1 MMKILMVNKFLY
13 PNGGSETYIFKLGE
27 QLQKKGHEV
36 QYFGMEHAGR
46 IVGNRLE
53 CYTSDM
59 DFHTGGVGKLLYP
72 FRIIYSGEAKRK
84 MRRVLEDFRPDVVHL
99 NNINFQLTPSIIYA
113 VRAFEKKRGKRIKIV
128 YTAHDYQWV
137 CPNHMMRIPATGQIC
152 FACRGGDFK
161 QCSKNRCIHD
171 SRVKSLIGTIEA
183 GFYAMRKTYGMVD
196 VIICPSEFMKK
207 QLDTDPLLAEKT
219 VMMHNF
225 IDKDTAVAGKT
236 HGKKKKRREKAEVFG
251 TAADGDRPT
260 GDYVL
265 YFGRYAEEK
274 GTLTLL
280 EACRA
285 LPEIPFVFAGTGPLE
300 GRVNQAPNVENRGFV
315 AGEELRRLIA
325 QARFSVYPSEW
336 YENCPFSV
344 MESQMYGTPVLA
356 SDLGGAPE
364 LVQPGRTGDLFRGG
378 DAQELTEHIKELWED
393 PELCRTYSEN
403 CRSINFDTAEEY
415 CAKIVRNVYR

>member
-59 DFHTGGVGKLLYP
+59 DFHAGGVGKLLYP

-251 TAADGDRPT
+251 TAADGDRPA

-315 AGEELRRLIA
+315 AGEKLRRLIA

>member
-59 DFHTGGVGKLLYP
+59 DFHAGGVGKLLYP

-171 SRVKSLIGTIEA
+171 SRVKSLLGTIEA

-251 TAADGDRPT
+251 TAADGERPA

-393 PELCRTYSEN
+393 PELCRAYSEN

>member
-59 DFHTGGVGKLLYP
+59 DFHAGGVGKLLYP

-171 SRVKSLIGTIEA
+171 SRVKSLLGTIEA

-251 TAADGDRPT
+251 TAADGDRPA

-378 DAQELTEHIKELWED
+378 DVQELTEHIKELWED
-393 PELCRTYSEN
+393 PELCRAYSEN

>member
-59 DFHTGGVGKLLYP
+59 DFHAGGVGKLLYP

-171 SRVKSLIGTIEA
+171 SRVKSLLGTIEA

-251 TAADGDRPT
+251 TAADGDRPA

-325 QARFSVYPSEW
+325 GARFSVYPSEW

-403 CRSINFDTAEEY
+403 CRYINFDTAEEY